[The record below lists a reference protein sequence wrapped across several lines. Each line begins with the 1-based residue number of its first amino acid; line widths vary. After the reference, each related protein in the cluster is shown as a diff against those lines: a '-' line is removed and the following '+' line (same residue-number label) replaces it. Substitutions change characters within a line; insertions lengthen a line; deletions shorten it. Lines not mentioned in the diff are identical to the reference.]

1 MISMRRFGSFSLAIA
16 VSLACGA
23 VSAQT
28 RASLKP
34 AEASDA
40 GPVLFAE
47 ADKNAPERTVVVQLA
62 PEAAASDV
70 KIDLATVDLNG
81 DGRPEIVARLRSKT
95 TCDLNGKR
103 CRVII
108 ARPDVR
114 EGWKTVFDRRLTGLD
129 TGVAGFGGMRSLRID
144 GRETWSWSGS
154 HYAMDVA
161 TSGDVVDFKE
171 APAQAR
177 SLLVAQF
184 GDAARR
190 LPAGSFRVLVG
201 AADLTGKGQSVVVAR
216 LEGSGV
222 CGVLLG
228 CPTRILQVKA
238 GGYTT
243 LLDGL
248 THGRVAVMEVNR
260 DGWRDVV
267 AELPRSP
274 GRVVYGWSGQR
285 YAVAERIGTGVSR

>member
-1 MISMRRFGSFSLAIA
+1 MMSLHRYAPHFIAIA
-16 VSLACGA
+16 AALSCGSA
-23 VSAQT
+23 SAQS

-34 AEASDA
+34 AGAGDAGAVLFSEAS
-40 GPVLFAE
+40 
-47 ADKNAPERTVVVQLA
+47 KNAPERTVVVQLA
-62 PEAAASDV
+62 PEAAADDV
-70 KIDLATVDLNG
+70 KVDLATADLDG
-81 DGRPEIVARLRSKT
+81 DGRPELVARLRSKT
-95 TCDLNGKR
+95 TCDLGGKR

-114 EGWKTVFDRRLTGLD
+114 EGWKSVFDRRLTALD
-129 TGVAGFGGMRSLRID
+129 TGASGFGGMRSLRID

-184 GDAARR
+184 GEAATR
-190 LPAGSFRVLVG
+190 LPAGSFKVLVG
-201 AADLTGKGQSVVVAR
+201 GADLTGKGQSVVVAR
-216 LEGSGV
+216 LEGAGV
-222 CGVLLG
+222 CGMLLG
-228 CPTRILQVKA
+228 CPTRILQVKN

-248 THGRVAVMEVNR
+248 THGRVAVMQVNR
-260 DGWRDVV
+260 DGWRDIV

>member
-1 MISMRRFGSFSLAIA
+1 MSMRRFSPLLVALAAILTCSA
-16 VSLACGA
+16 A
-23 VSAQT
+23 SAQS

-34 AEASDA
+34 AEAGDA
-40 GPVLFAE
+40 GPVLFTE
-47 ADKNAPERTVVVQLA
+47 AGKNAPERTVVVQLA

-70 KIDLATVDLNG
+70 KIDLATADLDG
-81 DGRPEIVARLRSKT
+81 DGRPEIVARLRSRT
-95 TCDLNGKR
+95 TCDLSGKR

-114 EGWKTVFDRRLTGLD
+114 EGWKTVFDRRLTALD
-129 TGVAGFGGMRSLRID
+129 TGPAGFGGMRSLRID

-161 TSGDVVDFKE
+161 SSGDAVDFKE

-177 SLLVAQF
+177 PLLVAQF

-190 LPAGSFRVLVG
+190 LPVGSFKVLVG
-201 AADLTGKGQSVVVAR
+201 AADLTGKGQSVVIAR

-228 CPTRILQVKA
+228 CPTRILQVKS

-248 THGRVAVMEVNR
+248 THGRVAVMQVNR

>member
-1 MISMRRFGSFSLAIA
+1 MSVRRFAPLFLAITA
-16 VSLACGA
+16 SLACGA
-23 VSAQT
+23 ASAQS

-34 AEASDA
+34 AEAADA
-40 GPVLFAE
+40 GPVLFTE
-47 ADKNAPERTVVVQLA
+47 AGKNAPERTVVVQLA

-70 KIDLATVDLNG
+70 KIDLATADLDG

-95 TCDLNGKR
+95 TCDLSGKR

-114 EGWKTVFDRRLTGLD
+114 EGWKTVFDRRLTALD
-129 TGVAGFGGMRSLRID
+129 TGQAGFGGVRSLRVD

-161 TSGDVVDFKE
+161 SSGDAVDFKE

-177 SLLVAQF
+177 PLLVAQF

-190 LPAGSFRVLVG
+190 LPSGSFKVLVG
-201 AADLTGKGQSVVVAR
+201 AADLTGKGQSVVIAR

-228 CPTRILQVKA
+228 CPTRILQVKG

-248 THGRVAVMEVNR
+248 THGRVAVMQVNR

-285 YAVAERIGTGVSR
+285 YAVAERIGTGVTR